1 MSSIP
6 LSQPEIF
13 EVELSPRYLP
23 SRGDLVAWVASLGV
37 HLVVIA
43 ILATIH
49 FEVMQETERAITSEM
64 DEEELEPLQYAF
76 DAELTDQLGN
86 DSNTDI
92 LSSSQDTAAKI
103 GERDPLRAIQE
114 QVDTPLAVPIP
125 LVIDDIPKPEQA
137 EFAAPIQTR
146 GATEHPGGVEGA
158 VDRLAWEIHNSL
170 REGKTLVVWLFD
182 VSPSLNK
189 RRQVIADRVEN
200 VYNQLTAL
208 NVGADK
214 ALVSAVVSFSNHLNF
229 VTPEPLSS
237 SEDVVKAVRAIRS
250 EESGDEFVF
259 EAVIRAT
266 DKWIKQRTQFH
277 RNVMLVV
284 VTDEAGSDAQNLEK
298 AIALTKRHGIRC
310 YVVGDEAPFGR
321 KSTEMPFTLENGET
335 VIGVMD
341 NGPENY
347 YPDLVSLA
355 YWGANGWDLD
365 QMSSGFGPYALT
377 RLSTET
383 GGLFL
388 VAQESGRH
396 KFDPQIMR
404 NYSPDY
410 RPIAAIDSDLRK
422 NQAKQSLVKVAVESG
437 INQLAIPR
445 LDFPA
450 ENDTVLRQAITESQ
464 KPQAELDYKLTAL
477 QSELEQGE
485 KDRKKV
491 GEARWQAAYDLAM
504 GRVLALR
511 VRSYGY
517 NLMLAEMKVNP
528 KKFEKPGSNRWRL
541 APSAEI
547 NSGQAVKKMAA
558 KANEYLN
565 RVIDGHPG
573 TPWALMAD
581 REKGTP
587 FGWEWKEESY
597 VPPSQA
603 QQKANEQKKAP
614 RFVDEV
620 DPKSGK
626 KTRRQLPDQ
635 PVRRNI

>member
-13 EVELSPRYLP
+13 ELEVPPSYLP
-23 SRGDLVAWVASLGV
+23 SRRDLAAWAASLGV
-37 HLVVIA
+37 HLVVIL

-49 FEVMQETERAITSEM
+49 FEVLQDNERSITSELS
-64 DEEELEPLQYAF
+64 EEELEPLQYTF
-76 DAELTDQLGN
+76 DADFSEQLGN
-86 DSNTDI
+86 DSSSDLPT
-92 LSSSQDTAAKI
+92 SSQDTAAQV
-103 GERDPLRAIQE
+103 GERDPLRDIQE
-114 QVDTPLAVPIP
+114 QVDTPLAVPVP
-125 LVIDDIPKPEQA
+125 LVIEEIPKPERA
-137 EFAAPIQTR
+137 EFASAIHTR

-158 VDRLAWEIHNSL
+158 VDRLAWEIANSL

-182 VSPSLNK
+182 VSPSLAK
-189 RRQVIADRVEN
+189 RRQVIADRVDN
-200 VYNQLTAL
+200 VYKQLTAL
-208 NVGADK
+208 NVDAEK
-214 ALVSAVVSFSNHLNF
+214 ALVSAVVSFSDHTTF

-237 SEDVVKAVRAIRS
+237 SADVVEAVRGIRS
-250 EESGDEFVF
+250 EESGEEHVF
-259 EAVIRAT
+259 EAVIRST
-266 DKWIKQRTQFH
+266 EKWIKQRTQFH
-277 RNVMLVV
+277 RQVMLVV
-284 VTDEAGSDAQNLEK
+284 VTDEAGSDPQNLEK
-298 AIALTKRHGIRC
+298 AISLTKRHGIRC
-310 YVVGDEAPFGR
+310 YVVGDESPFGR
-321 KSTEMPFTLENGET
+321 KSTEMPFTLESGET

-355 YWGANGWDLD
+355 YWGGNGWDLN

-383 GGLFL
+383 GGLYL
-388 VAQESGRH
+388 VAEASGRH
-396 KFDPQIMR
+396 KFDPQTMR
-404 NYSPDY
+404 NYVPDY
-410 RPIAAIDSDLRK
+410 RPISTIDGDLRK
-422 NQAKQSLVKVAVESG
+422 NQAKQALVKVAVESG
-437 INQLAIPR
+437 INQVAIPQ
-445 LDFPA
+445 LEFPA
-450 ENDTVLRQAITESQ
+450 ENDTVLRQAITEAQ

-477 QSELEQGE
+477 QNDLEQGE

-491 GEARWQAAYDLAM
+491 GEPRWQAAYDLAM

-541 APSAEI
+541 VPSADI
-547 NSGQAVKKMAA
+547 NAGQAVKKMAA
-558 KANEYLN
+558 KASEYLN
-565 RVIDGHPG
+565 RVIDSHPG

-587 FGWEWKEESY
+587 FGWEWKEETY
-597 VPPSQA
+597 IPPPQSA
-603 QQKANEQKKAP
+603 RPNDQKRGP